1 MLQVKGAVAVN
12 IRNYIKK
19 EHGDRYKTWINNLP
33 ESSRKIFS
41 NSINASEWLS
51 VEDAAI
57 IPTKT
62 IADTYFNK
70 DVKKAS
76 WVLGRFNA
84 EESLSGIY
92 KVFVLMA
99 TPKFMIDRASKIM
112 STFYNPSKMEVVASR
127 PKGVTL
133 QITELAD
140 ANPVIEYRIGG
151 WIERAL
157 EICGCK
163 GLVVRITKYISAGDA
178 QTEYT
183 IDWD

>member
-1 MLQVKGAVAVN
+1 MLQVKGTVAVN

-19 EHGDRYKTWINNLP
+19 EHADNYKSWLNNLP
-33 ESSRKIFS
+33 PNSRNIFT

-57 IPTKT
+57 SPTQK
-62 IADTYFNK
+62 IADLYFNK
-70 DVKKAS
+70 DVKKAA
-76 WVLGRFNA
+76 WALGRYNA
-84 EESLSGIY
+84 EESLRGIY

-112 STFYNPSKMEVVASR
+112 TTFYNPSQMEVVASR

-133 QITELAD
+133 QIIRLDD

-163 GLVVRITKYISAGDA
+163 GLVVKITKAISSGDA

-183 IDWD
+183 IDWE